1 MAALTNPGS
10 YFIIISS
17 VFLVGTALYTIRIN
31 RSWQTIVYGVLLLI
45 GIGFILLSIG
55 DIRTAIGL
63 KTPLE
68 NVLARPPPIS
78 KVTLGGTL
86 ICMAGAVFF
95 LWLSHRT
102 TQ

>member
-10 YFIIISS
+10 YFILISS
-17 VFLVGTALYTIRIN
+17 VFLIGCALYTIRIN
-31 RSWQTIVYGVLLLI
+31 RSWSTIVYGVLLLI
-45 GIGFILLSIG
+45 GIGFIILSIS
-55 DIRTAIGL
+55 DIRTALGL
-63 KTPLE
+63 GS
-68 NVLARPPPIS
+68 VLTKVFVRPPSIE

-95 LWLSHRT
+95 LWLSHRS